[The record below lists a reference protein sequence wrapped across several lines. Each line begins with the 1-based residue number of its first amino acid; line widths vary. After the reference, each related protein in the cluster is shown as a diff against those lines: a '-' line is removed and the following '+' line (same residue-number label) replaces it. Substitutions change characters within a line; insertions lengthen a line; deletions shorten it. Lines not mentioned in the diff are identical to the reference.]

1 MGIADFRGF
10 FGAGLLVDCS
20 GTVGAGFEAWP
31 TGLMHQIQVE
41 DSEQNPA
48 AQSEFWERTLRRPRI
63 KGQVLLEQRGIWP
76 VARGIRVYLVKHPWQ
91 L

>member
-1 MGIADFRGF
+1 MG
-10 FGAGLLVDCS
+10 S
-20 GTVGAGFEAWP
+20 GIVGAGFGAWP
-31 TGLMHQIQVE
+31 TGLMRQIQVE

-48 AQSEFWERTLRRPRI
+48 AQSEFWERTLWRPLIR
-63 KGQVLLEQRGIWP
+63 GQVEQRGIWP

>member
-1 MGIADFRGF
+1 MGSEVDSGIVGTA
-10 FGAGLLVDCS
+10 FGA
-20 GTVGAGFEAWP
+20 WP
-31 TGLMHQIQVE
+31 AGLMRQIQVE

-48 AQSEFWERTLRRPRI
+48 AQSEFWERTLRHPRI

-76 VARGIRVYLVKHPWQ
+76 VARGIRVYLVEHPWQ

>member
-10 FGAGLLVDCS
+10 LGAGLLVDCS

-31 TGLMHQIQVE
+31 TGLMRQIQVE

-48 AQSEFWERTLRRPRI
+48 AQSEF
-63 KGQVLLEQRGIWP
+63 
-76 VARGIRVYLVKHPWQ
+76 
-91 L
+91 